1 MKSSLFT
8 VVFGLVLGLVC
19 ALVLTAT
26 AEFIKPRREANEL
39 AERYRNILEIF
50 DIPLAE
56 GAANQDIIRAFEDKV
71 TIVGSDS
78 ANPDYYRYAQ
88 FIAIPAQGPGL
99 WGPIEGLIGLA
110 PDGVTITAVSFYKQ
124 EETPG
129 LGGEIAGKNFTDRFI
144 GKKLFDAAGRPALK
158 IVRPG
163 KASGDYQVDAI
174 SGATMTS
181 DKVQALITA
190 AAEKFKSTESN

>member
-1 MKSSLFT
+1 MKSNLFT
-8 VVFGLVLGLVC
+8 VVFALVMGLVC
-19 ALVLTAT
+19 ALVLTAV
-26 AEFIKPRREANEL
+26 AEFVTPYREANEL

-50 DIPLAE
+50 NIPVAE
-56 GAANQDIIRAFEDKV
+56 GATNQDIIRTFEDKV
-71 TIVGSDS
+71 TIVGNDS
-78 ANPDYYRYAQ
+78 ANPDYYLYAQ
-88 FIAIPAQGPGL
+88 LIAIPAQGPGL

-129 LGGEIAGKNFTDRFI
+129 LGGEIASKDFTDRFI
-144 GKKLFDAAGRPALK
+144 DKKLFDVDGRSVLK

-163 KASGDYQVDAI
+163 TATGDYEVDAI

-190 AAEKFKSTESN
+190 AAKKFKSKENK